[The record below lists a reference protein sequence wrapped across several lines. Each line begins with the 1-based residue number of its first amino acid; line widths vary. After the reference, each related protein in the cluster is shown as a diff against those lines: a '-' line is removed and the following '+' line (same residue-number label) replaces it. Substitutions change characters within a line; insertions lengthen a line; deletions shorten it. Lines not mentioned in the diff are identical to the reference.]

1 MITILFNAK
10 ADAGEGEENAKV
22 AAKASEAK
30 YGEAK
35 FVNLIGLDVQKYLK
49 GVKEDEIVVL
59 AGGDGTLNHFI
70 NDIGDA
76 PIPNEIYL
84 LPTGTGNDFLND
96 VKDAQDPETSLVP
109 LHDYI
114 SNLPIVEVK
123 DKKYRFINGIGFGI
137 DGECCVKA
145 DELKA
150 QGKKNLDYGKI
161 TVNLLLFHFKAP
173 NATVKVDG
181 EEMKFK
187 KTYIAAAMNGRCYGG
202 GMLVAP
208 EQKRNSGL
216 LSFVAIHG
224 KGRIGTLMIFPK
236 LFKGTHVQNK
246 KNVTIKTGK
255 VIEVTF
261 DKPTGLQIDGEVV
274 KDVTSYKAYI
284 A

>member
-1 MITILFNAK
+1 MITVLFNAK
-10 ADAGEGEENAKV
+10 ADAGEGEENARL
-22 AAKASEAK
+22 AAKALEAK

-35 FVNLIGLDVQKYLK
+35 FVNLIGLDVPAFFK
-49 GVKEDEIVVL
+49 GVEKGEKVVI

-70 NDIGDA
+70 NDIGDVKV
-76 PIPNEIYL
+76 PEEIYL
-84 LPTGTGNDFLND
+84 LPVGTGNDFLND
-96 VKDAQDPETSLVP
+96 VKDKQDEETKLVP
-109 LHDYI
+109 LHEFI
-114 SNLPIVEVK
+114 TNLPIVEVK
-123 DKKYRFINGIGFGI
+123 GKKYRFINGIGFGI

-161 TVNLLLFHFKAP
+161 TINLLLFHFKAP
-173 NATVKVDG
+173 NATIKVDG

-187 KTYIAAAMNGRCYGG
+187 KTWIAASMNGRCYGG

-208 EQKRNSGL
+208 EQKRGSGL

-236 LFKGTHVQNK
+236 LFKGTHVENK
-246 KNVTIKTGK
+246 KNVTVKTGK
-255 VIEVTF
+255 LIEVTF
-261 DKPTGLQIDGEVV
+261 DRPTGLQIDGEVV